1 MKWPVDILKALVFKY
16 GTSFRRKALWVAIPG
31 LIITSV
37 VYTFDAVRTEKA
49 IMKGEITKRAEVVA
63 HLASRIGE
71 LPLLSGN
78 PELMRDAILTLKSVP
93 EVSRCLLMSDPSFI
107 RSSILLL

>member
-1 MKWPVDILKALVFKY
+1 MKSPAAIIKTLIFKY

-71 LPLLSGN
+71 LPLEDYKKSLVDLQRRK
-78 PELMRDAILTLKSVP
+78 EKAETAITG
-93 EVSRCLLMSDPSFI
+93 
-107 RSSILLL
+107 ILLRLREEIR